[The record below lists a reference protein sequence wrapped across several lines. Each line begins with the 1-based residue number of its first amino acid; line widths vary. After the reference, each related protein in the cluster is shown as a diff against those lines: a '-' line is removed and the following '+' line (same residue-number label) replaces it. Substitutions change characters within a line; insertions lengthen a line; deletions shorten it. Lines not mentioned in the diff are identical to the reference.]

1 MKIDRNKLKGKAEIE
16 IRLHD
21 EDHGPEDSFDDER
34 DVQWARDQLASG
46 NLWGWCCVEVRASFA
61 DWRASDF
68 LGGCSYENED
78 AFKVPGGYYD
88 DMVNSAIEELALKME
103 RALSAI
109 EAVQVGG
116 AE

>member
-1 MKIDRNKLKGKAEIE
+1 MKIDREKLKARAEIE
-16 IRLHD
+16 IRVHEND
-21 EDHGPEDSFDDER
+21 FHPKDSFDDER
-34 DVQWARDQLASG
+34 DVKWALDQLASG
-46 NLWGWCCVEVRASFA
+46 NEWGWCCVEVRASFA

-109 EAVQVGG
+109 EVVKELAR
-116 AE
+116 